1 MSINEYS
8 LKIKGIV
15 QSLAS
20 INVSLD
26 DDDLVSVCLNGLG
39 KECKPFK
46 TSIIVKE
53 NVPNFR
59 DLVSMLIVEQKT
71 LNEDC
76 STQNKNNVEQ
86 QAFYSNTS
94 RSIGKGRGQG
104 QGGGRF
110 WEIRVLDNNSQMTHN
125 NNSHT
130 EVVEKVSLKAG
141 GAKEDMAIGTNNN
154 LDQILEIVIIVANQA
169 IGSENVERRKVT

>member
-1 MSINEYS
+1 MEKKNMSINEYS

-15 QSLAS
+15 ESLAS
-20 INVSLD
+20 INVSMDDDD

-39 KECKPFK
+39 KEYKPFK

-59 DLVSMLIVEQKT
+59 DLVLMLIIEEKT

-86 QAFYSNTS
+86 QAFYSN
-94 RSIGKGRGQG
+94 IGRGRGRGCGQG
-104 QGGGRF
+104 QSGGHFG
-110 WEIRVLDNNSQMTHN
+110 
-125 NNSHT
+125 
-130 EVVEKVSLKAG
+130 
-141 GAKEDMAIGTNNN
+141 
-154 LDQILEIVIIVANQA
+154 NQNF
-169 IGSENVERRKVT
+169 G